1 MYIDDLQ
8 TNQSTN
14 QQTYSSITQPITKQ
28 PLQQPPAV
36 NKANQSNKTL
46 MLVFAGLGTGLG
58 YILSGII
65 TDAVYTLLQ
74 NNMDTDSFT
83 AFGLISHLTPVLSF
97 FINAVIIMIG
107 GAISCKKANDLLK
120 FFACCISGQTVAAF
134 IGNAIIS
141 ILTAVCYFKG
151 IDIPAYIDSQISV
164 GAKVFCA
171 VIAAVLSIL
180 ILSIVSKETSVTS
193 AYTDIDTQ
201 NGVPLN
207 SDGETLPLKSPKS
220 RGVAIV
226 LYIFLGALG
235 IHRFYTEKVG
245 TGILWLLT
253 GGLFGIGT
261 IVDFFMLLFGAFT
274 DNSGRRL

>member
-1 MYIDDLQ
+1 MYTDDLQ

-14 QQTYSSITQPITKQ
+14 QQTYNSITQPITKQ

-58 YILSGII
+58 YILSFII
-65 TDAVYTLLQ
+65 SDAVFTLLQ
-74 NNMDTDSFT
+74 NNMDAASVT

-120 FFACCISGQTVAAF
+120 FFACCISGQTVATF

-141 ILTAVCYFKG
+141 VLTAVCYFKG
-151 IDIPAYIDSQISV
+151 TDIPAYIYSQISV

-171 VIAAVLSIL
+171 VIAAVLSVL

-193 AYTDIDTQ
+193 AYTDTQ

-226 LYIFLGALG
+226 LCIFLGALG